1 MKKNCLKWKTCSRG
15 QTFILSVS
23 PRRKI
28 KQKHGNELIFK
39 IITQEEFLEI
49 RDDINLHIE
58 RAHWL

>member
-23 PRRKI
+23 LRKKI

-49 RDDINLHIE
+49 KDD
-58 RAHWL
+58 RGRK